1 MRDFKEKKMREKMM
15 HLTPE
20 EREKFK
26 EVWRDKCSAGFSTDT
41 TEPTNNK
48 NFRSSKVKL
57 KSIRLYKKQEVVK
70 FKILKK

>member
-26 EVWRDKCSAGFSTDT
+26 EVWRDRCSTGFFNRHNI
-41 TEPTNNK
+41 TN
-48 NFRSSKVKL
+48 
-57 KSIRLYKKQEVVK
+57 E
-70 FKILKK
+70 